1 MAGNKQIETKAE
13 KIPFIELLYLAG
25 LSMMAFVATDMYL
38 PAFKVMEGYYGTGPE
53 SIALSLS
60 VFLAGLAG
68 GQLLWGLAS
77 DRFGRRTTLM
87 AGLVLYTLASL
98 GLTFSDSVWQLLSLR
113 FVQAI
118 GVCAPAVIWQ
128 ALVIDRYPGARGQ
141 QVFATI
147 MPLVALS
154 PALAPQLGVGLTLLL
169 GWQSI
174 FLALTAI
181 GLVWLWLTW
190 RLPKD
195 QPAASQRS
203 VRGDIAGLL
212 RSRVYLG
219 NVVIFGAASAAFFAY
234 LTGMPEI
241 MASLGYD
248 ARQIGLSFVP
258 QTIAFMLGGYLGKR
272 LVARHGDAPVLKGLL
287 VMFSVA
293 AGAITL
299 VSQLTLTSIWPVL
312 LPFCFLAVT
321 NGALYPIVVN
331 RALSSAPHCAATAA
345 GLQNSL
351 QIAISFGAS
360 AVVAALASIA
370 LPVTGV
376 AIGLSALVVVLGAL
390 WAGSASAPQP
400 ALATES

>member
-1 MAGNKQIETKAE
+1 MSQ
-13 KIPFIELLYLAG
+13 KIPFIELFYLAG
-25 LSMMAFVATDMYL
+25 LSMLAFVATDMYL
-38 PAFKVMEGYYGTGPE
+38 PAFKAMETYYGTGPE

-77 DRFGRRTTLM
+77 DRYGRRTTLL
-87 AGLVLYTLASL
+87 AGLALYTLASL
-98 GLTFSDSVWQLLSLR
+98 GLTFSDAIWQLLTLR
-113 FVQAI
+113 FIQAI

-128 ALVIDRYPGARGQ
+128 ALVIDRYPGEKAQ

-154 PALAPQLGVGLTLLL
+154 PALAPQLGVGLTLLF

-181 GLVWLWLTW
+181 GIVWLGLTL
-190 RLPKD
+190 RLPKVK
-195 QPAASQRS
+195 PVASQRS
-203 VRGDIAGLL
+203 VRGDIAALF

-248 ARQIGLSFVP
+248 ASQIGLSFVP
-258 QTIAFMLGGYLGKR
+258 QTIAFMAGGYFGKR
-272 LVARHGDAPVLKGLL
+272 LVSRHGDGAVLKGLL
-287 VMFSVA
+287 MLFTVA
-293 AGAITL
+293 SAVIVVASQMNIT
-299 VSQLTLTSIWPVL
+299 TIWPL
-312 LPFCFLAVT
+312 LVPFCFLAVT

-331 RALSSAPHCAATAA
+331 RALSSKPECAATAA

-351 QIAISFGAS
+351 QITISFGAS
-360 AVVAALASIA
+360 ALVAAFASMA
-370 LPVTGV
+370 LPVTGLT
-376 AIGLSALVVVLGAL
+376 IGVSALVVLLGAY
-390 WAGSASAPQP
+390 WASAADELDAQP
-400 ALATES
+400 ELVTEQ

>member
-1 MAGNKQIETKAE
+1 MSKN
-13 KIPFIELLYLAG
+13 IPFIELLYLAG
-25 LSMMAFVATDMYL
+25 LSMLAFVATDMYL
-38 PAFKVMEGYYGTGPE
+38 PAFKAMESYYGTGPE

-77 DRFGRRTTLM
+77 DRYGRRNTLL
-87 AGLVLYTLASL
+87 AGLALYTIASL
-98 GLTFSDSVWQLLSLR
+98 GLTFSDTIWQLLSLR

-128 ALVIDRYPGARGQ
+128 ALVIDRYPGEKAQ

-154 PALAPQLGVGLTLLL
+154 PALAPQLGVGLTLLF

-181 GLVWLWLTW
+181 GVVWLGLTL
-190 RLPKD
+190 RLPKLK
-195 QPAASQRS
+195 PVRSQRS
-203 VRGDIAGLL
+203 VRGDIAGLFA
-212 RSRVYLG
+212 SRTYLG
-219 NVVIFGAASAAFFAY
+219 NVVIFGSASAAFFAY

-248 ARQIGLSFVP
+248 ASQIGLSFVP
-258 QTIAFMLGGYLGKR
+258 QTIAFMAGGYFGKR
-272 LVARHGDAPVLKGLL
+272 MVSRYGDGAVLKGLL
-287 VMFSVA
+287 VMFALASAVIVVA
-293 AGAITL
+293 SQLAIT
-299 VSQLTLTSIWPVL
+299 TIWPL
-312 LPFCFLAVT
+312 LAPFCLLAVT

-331 RALSSAPHCAATAA
+331 RALSSAPECAATAA

-351 QIAISFGAS
+351 QITISFGAS
-360 AVVAALASIA
+360 ALVAAFASMA

-376 AIGLSALVVVLGAL
+376 TIGAAALLVLLGAY
-390 WAGSASAPQP
+390 WANTAPVPQP
-400 ALATES
+400 EPELVTE